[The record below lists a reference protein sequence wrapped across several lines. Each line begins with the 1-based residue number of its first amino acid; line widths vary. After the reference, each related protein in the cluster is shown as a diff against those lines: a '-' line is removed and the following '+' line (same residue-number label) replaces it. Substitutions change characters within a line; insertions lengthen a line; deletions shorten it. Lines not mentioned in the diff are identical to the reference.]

1 MSDEF
6 RRLWEQQETWRKLA
20 DPLADLQRHIDPL
33 GDAYKQ
39 LGLGSATMDF
49 IRQEEER
56 RKLLSGSGYF
66 GGIAKMAADA
76 EHHRKLLEGP
86 IEEAR
91 RIGLLDPTSDLRQ
104 SITVTMQARDA
115 YDRLFR
121 LPEVDEVGLLAQD
134 AMATTALA
142 RSVFGTQN
150 TLRAAMGG
158 VVSPWLRIESA
169 TASARAFADMVAI
182 GRGIDVR
189 RPFETGFAEALR
201 PSLGDWR
208 DLVTPPAEPLIDPLL
223 RSGFYYER
231 GFDPALTDFTP
242 PAFDESLR
250 IAGLRQDEATRA
262 DAADEAADDDD
273 GFARAR
279 LAFDQLQRF
288 EITLRRFIDRV
299 MREAFGD
306 DWMRRQLPPGMLD
319 AWVDKRD
326 KAVKGGQPEQPLIDY
341 ADFADY
347 RPIIERKDNWAS
359 VFKPVFGRADDV
371 RESFQRLFPVRIA
384 TMHARIVTQD
394 DELLLLVE
402 TKRVLKAIRATS

>member
-1 MSDEF
+1 
-6 RRLWEQQETWRKLA
+6 
-20 DPLADLQRHIDPL
+20 
-33 GDAYKQ
+33 
-39 LGLGSATMDF
+39 
-49 IRQEEER
+49 
-56 RKLLSGSGYF
+56 
-66 GGIAKMAADA
+66 
-76 EHHRKLLEGP
+76 
-86 IEEAR
+86 
-91 RIGLLDPTSDLRQ
+91 
-104 SITVTMQARDA
+104 
-115 YDRLFR
+115 
-121 LPEVDEVGLLAQD
+121 
-134 AMATTALA
+134 
-142 RSVFGTQN
+142 
-150 TLRAAMGG
+150 

-169 TASARAFADMVAI
+169 TASARAFTDIVAI

-189 RPFETGFAEALR
+189 RPFETEFAEALR

-208 DLVTPPAEPLIDPLL
+208 DLVTPPVEPLIDPLL

-279 LAFDQLQRF
+279 LAFDQLQLF

-306 DWMRRQLPPGMLD
+306 DWMQRQLPPGMLD
-319 AWVDKRD
+319 AWVNKRD

-402 TKRVLKAIRATS
+402 TKRVLKAICATS

>member
-1 MSDEF
+1 VSDEF
-6 RRLWEQQETWRKLA
+6 RRLWEQQEAWRKLA
-20 DPLADLQRHIDPL
+20 DPLGDLRRHIDPL

-56 RKLLSGSGYF
+56 RKLLSGIADV
-66 GGIAKMAADA
+66 GGVAKMAAEA
-76 EHHRKLLEGP
+76 ERQRKLLEGP

-91 RIGLLDPTSDLRQ
+91 RLGLLDPASDLRQ
-104 SITVTMQARDA
+104 SITATMQAREA

-121 LPEVDEVGLLAQD
+121 LPEIDEIGRLARD
-134 AMATTALA
+134 AIATTALA
-142 RSVFGTQN
+142 RSVFGTQDV
-150 TLRAAMGG
+150 LKAVMGD

-169 TASARAFADMVAI
+169 TVSARAFADVVAI
-182 GRGIDVR
+182 GRGIDGR
-189 RPFETGFAEALR
+189 RPFEAEFAEALR

-208 DLVTPPAEPLIDPLL
+208 DLVTPRVEPLIDPLL

-231 GFDPALTDFTP
+231 GFDPSLTDFTP
-242 PAFDESLR
+242 AAFGESLR
-250 IAGLRQDEATRA
+250 IAGLQQDEVAETDKA
-262 DAADEAADDDD
+262 EEEIDD

-288 EITLRRFIDRV
+288 EVTLRRFIDRV
-299 MREAFGD
+299 MCDAFGD
-306 DWMRRQLPPGMLD
+306 DWTRRQLPAGMLD
-319 AWVDKRD
+319 AWIDKRD

-347 RPIIERKDNWAS
+347 RPIIERKDNWAT
-359 VFKPVFGRADDV
+359 VFKPVFGRADDI

-402 TKRVLKAIRATS
+402 TKRVLKAIRAGN

>member
-6 RRLWEQQETWRKLA
+6 RRLWEQQEAWRKLA
-20 DPLADLQRHIDPL
+20 DPLGDLRRHIDPL
-33 GDAYKQ
+33 GDMYKQ

-56 RKLLSGSGYF
+56 RKVLSGIGDV
-66 GGIAKMAADA
+66 GGIVKMAAEA
-76 EHHRKLLEGP
+76 ERHRKLVEGP

-91 RIGLLDPTSDLRQ
+91 RLGLLDPTSDLRQ
-104 SITVTMQARDA
+104 SITATMQAREA

-121 LPEVDEVGLLAQD
+121 LAEVDEIGKLARD

-142 RSVFGTQN
+142 RSVFESQDK
-150 TLRAAMGG
+150 LKAAMGE

-169 TASARAFADMVAI
+169 TASARAFADVVAI
-182 GRGIDVR
+182 GRGIDAR
-189 RPFETGFAEALR
+189 RPFGAEFAEALR
-201 PSLGDWR
+201 PTLGDWR
-208 DLVTPPAEPLIDPLL
+208 DLATPPVEPLIDPLL

-231 GFDPALTDFTP
+231 GFNPTLADFTP

-250 IAGLRQDEATRA
+250 IAGLREDEAGET
-262 DAADEAADDDD
+262 DEVESDD

-279 LAFDQLQRF
+279 FAFDQLQRF

-299 MREAFGD
+299 MRDAFGD
-306 DWMRRQLPPGMLD
+306 DWTRRQLPAGMLD

-326 KAVKGGQPEQPLIDY
+326 KAVRGGQPERPLIDY

-347 RPIIERKDNWAS
+347 RPIIERRDNWAT
-359 VFKPVFGRADDV
+359 VFKPVFGRADDI

-384 TMHARIVTQD
+384 TMHARMVTQD
-394 DELLLLVE
+394 DELLLLIE
-402 TKRVLKAIRATS
+402 TKRVLKAIRARS

>member
-6 RRLWEQQETWRKLA
+6 RRLWEQQEAWRKLA
-20 DPLADLQRHIDPL
+20 EPLGDLRRHVDPI

-39 LGLGSATMDF
+39 LSLGSATMDF

-56 RKLLSGSGYF
+56 RKLLSGIGDV
-66 GGIAKMAADA
+66 GGFAKLAADA
-76 EHHRKLLEGP
+76 ERQRKLLEGP

-91 RIGLLDPTSDLRQ
+91 RIGLLDPTSNLRQ
-104 SITVTMQARDA
+104 SITATMQARDV

-121 LPEVDEVGLLAQD
+121 LPKVDELGLLARE

-142 RSVFGTQN
+142 RSVFGTQD
-150 TLRAAMGG
+150 TLKAAMED
-158 VVSPWLRIESA
+158 VVSPWLRIQSA

-189 RPFETGFAEALR
+189 RPFETEFAEALR

-208 DLVTPPAEPLIDPLL
+208 DLVTPPVEPLIDPLL

-231 GFDPALTDFTP
+231 GFDPTLTDFTP
-242 PAFDESLR
+242 PAFNESLW
-250 IAGLRQDEATRA
+250 IAGLRQSEGTV
-262 DAADEAADDDD
+262 ADEAADDDD

-299 MREAFGD
+299 MRKTFSD

-347 RPIIERKDNWAS
+347 RLIIERKDNWAS